1 MDERKIQKDYVMNF
15 LCRREDEGGL
25 GYRNVAPNV
34 VENGMFIPSVLA
46 EFIRT
51 SQPEAWDRLLH
62 QHGNDERAL
71 EDALTDA
78 VREKVVDKQNAAIF
92 FNTFKT
98 FSFEGEQLTLF
109 YVPGTE
115 LRGDEDFHKNI
126 FCAVEEASH
135 RQKYKGTDITSIRP
149 DVTFYLNGIF
159 FGYMELKCVSMGQ
172 NAKEHGRGKV
182 AKDYLSAVRAI
193 VRLEET
199 DSRIAKEKKSLL
211 ALYEKAIHITASD
224 INETYVMRNM
234 AQMYDMAHAEF
245 ANRPSVSTVDR
256 LVPEVCKVFK
266 PYPISSPLLMEKQKF
281 EEVARALY
289 AKQAVKNE
297 ILYYNFI
304 EYKFVKSGNG
314 KRTRTTNS
322 GRLISPRPKQK
333 YGCDKI
339 MGRIKEMLDH
349 EGNPDYYTDKLRREL
364 YALGIPQQKT
374 EEIIARRERFCN
386 NKYVYSLLM
395 QYAAGFGKSNI
406 IGWTAL
412 QLKDYRYN
420 GAYAYDKIML
430 VVDRLQLRDQL
441 DERMFNMNIDK
452 SMFVEA
458 TDKQTF
464 IEALDDQR
472 RIIVVN
478 IQKFLDLQ
486 AAIDEAGKKLKH
498 MRVAFL
504 IDEIHRS
511 NSGENNKEM
520 INLFERLQDSF
531 NHGEQTIYKKNLLV
545 GFTATPSDET
555 LSRFGEFRSAT
566 TVPLWVPFDTYS
578 MKEAIEDGYILD
590 PTKHIIPYNVPVGF
604 EMPKDLVME
613 DEEDAPA
620 VRQNKQKV
628 YESEPRMRKI
638 AEFVVN
644 RLVSLVYGKIRGE
657 GKAMLAVTSIP
668 IAIRYTRIIREL
680 YAKKCEEPL
689 YRKYANAPV
698 AVVYSDSQRY
708 ESCASVNDGMPE
720 DKVIE
725 NFKNAKNGLIIV
737 VDKLQTGFD
746 EPKLHTLLL
755 DKEIKDINAIQTIS
769 RVNRTC
775 KYKTECHVIDCSWLN
790 VNTKNIKQA
799 FNKYCDMVISQF
811 NPEEEVKL
819 IVSYYKQMA
828 ASEPYI
834 QWFNDFAQRK
844 GDADFALDMENGIRA
859 WTTASFTRED
869 AIRKQNDEQGLKPG
883 EDGYTLP
890 ENAAKTLRFIV
901 GQYASALMALKNVY
915 DIAAKYTNE
924 EFLDFW
930 HIYCKIYRDVTRKT
944 EEDGY
949 TFTVVDT
956 DEIAGITDVDDGDEP
971 MAEPGTRKPHEPAE
985 MTPKQ
990 ISLEKI
996 LKLLSRLNEQ
1006 ELINAREAQRWLTE
1020 IGVMFDYLR
1029 QDENLCV
1036 LLRDDKTQEED
1047 KLKEYSKKQSIYKT
1061 AELRKRHDLAK
1072 VDVFKKMLDD
1082 NVEQFFS
1089 IFMSQLQDVVN
1100 GESDFDYDT
1109 TDPEHPANDELTM
1122 QELIELALKERR
1134 PDYDEEA
1141 LKACMNQIYAPRF
1154 ERLGGR
1160 IRPMAEVLD
1169 NFFGLLNTPSLS
1181 QLDGVDSI
1189 VKESLNTLCRAIGLS
1204 ANEKR
1209 MYLNQLLMKYEVFLK
1224 KLYYLINNR
1233 ELVDRDPNRNAT
1245 LSSAIF
1251 GIPSLKRLKY
1261 SHNTAEI
1268 EFSERL
1274 EMLRQLRNEEA
1285 HGSADVNEQDIDRVI
1300 GIVTDMYLYAV
1311 GTNITEL
1318 EMNHHDYE
1326 TDHSTTT
1333 GLQAP
1338 PRRYT
1343 SHDEVPSSPDESH
1356 NYGLPLAAENVGVTD
1371 LPEPTRLGLLKEC
1384 LTSLVNHGY
1393 AGKGVAFSKLRHWEA
1408 VYRIAADYGFVIDGD
1423 YRHFN
1428 QAIADMDIPN
1438 LPYPLPHTFLE
1449 KANVG
1454 IYAQAF
1460 KDWTEE
1466 NLNGKALMEYNDIR
1480 KCALLFER
1488 IIKNRLEKL
1497 KEQGC

>member
-1 MDERKIQKDYVMNF
+1 MDERKIQKDYVMNYF
-15 LCRREDEGGL
+15 CRREDEGGL

-46 EFIRT
+46 EFIRV
-51 SQPEAWDRLLH
+51 SQPEAWGRLLRK
-62 QHGNDERAL
+62 HGNDERAL
-71 EDALTDA
+71 EDALVDA

-98 FSFEGEQLTLF
+98 FGFEGEQLTLF

-135 RQKYKGTDITSIRP
+135 RQKYKGADITSIRP

-172 NAKEHGRGKV
+172 NAREHGRGKV

-193 VRLEET
+193 VRVEET
-199 DSRIAKEKKSLL
+199 DSRITKEKKSLL
-211 ALYEKAIHITASD
+211 AMYEKAIHITASD

-234 AQMYDMAHAEF
+234 ADAYDMAHAEF
-245 ANRPSVSTVDR
+245 VNRPAVSTVDG
-256 LVPEVCKVFK
+256 LVPEVCKAFK
-266 PYPISSPLLMEKQKF
+266 PYPISSPLLTEKQKF

-339 MGRIKEMLDH
+339 MGRIKEMLDN

-464 IEALDDQR
+464 IDALDDQR

-486 AAIDEAGKKLKH
+486 AAIDEAGKRLKN

-531 NHGEQTIYKKNLLV
+531 NHGGQTIYKKNLLV

-590 PTKHIIPYNVPVGF
+590 PTKHIIPYNVPVKF
-604 EMPKDLVME
+604 EMPEGLEVE
-613 DEEDAPA
+613 DEENVPA
-620 VRQNKQKV
+620 VRQEKQKV

-644 RLVSLVYGKIRGE
+644 RLVSLVYGKIRGG

-668 IAIRYTRIIREL
+668 VAIRYTRLIREL
-680 YAKKCEEPL
+680 YAKTCEEPL
-689 YRKYANAPV
+689 YKKYANAPV

-708 ESCASVNDGMPE
+708 ESCASVNDGMSE

-746 EPKLHTLLL
+746 EPKLHTLFL

-775 KYKTECHVIDCSWLN
+775 KYKAECHVIDCSWLN
-790 VNTKNIKQA
+790 VNTRNIKQA
-799 FNKYCDMVISQF
+799 FKKYCDMVISQF
-811 NPEEEVKL
+811 NPEEEARL
-819 IVSYYKQMA
+819 IAGYYKQMT
-828 ASEPYI
+828 ASEPYV
-834 QWFNDFAQRK
+834 QWFNDYVLRK
-844 GDADFALDMENGIRA
+844 ADADFMLDMENGIREWIA
-859 WTTASFTRED
+859 ICFAREN
-869 AIRKQNDEQGLKPG
+869 ALRKQNDEQKLKPG
-883 EDGYTLP
+883 EDGYALP
-890 ENAAKTLRFIV
+890 DNAAKTLRFTV
-901 GQYASALMALKNVY
+901 GQYASALMSLKNVY
-915 DIAAKYTNE
+915 DIAAKYKNGD
-924 EFLDFW
+924 FLDFW
-930 HIYCKIYRDVTRKT
+930 QIYCRIYRDATKKT
-944 EEDGY
+944 EEEGY
-949 TFTVVDT
+949 SFNVVDI
-956 DEIAGITDVDDGDEP
+956 DKIAGITDVDEGEEDEP
-971 MAEPGTRKPHEPAE
+971 TPGGNGRPHEPVE
-985 MTPKQ
+985 KKPKQ
-990 ISLEKI
+990 MSMEKI
-996 LKLLSRLNEQ
+996 LELLSRLNEQ
-1006 ELINAREAQRWLTE
+1006 QLINAREAQRWLTE

-1029 QDENLCV
+1029 QDDDLCA
-1036 LLRDDKTQEED
+1036 LLRDDKTQDEE
-1047 KLKEYSKKQSIYKT
+1047 KQEKYKKVQNRYKIIELKK
-1061 AELRKRHDLAK
+1061 RKDFAK
-1072 VDVFKKMLDD
+1072 ADVFKKMLED
-1082 NVEQFFS
+1082 NAEQFFS
-1089 IFMSQLQDVVN
+1089 IFMSQLKEVEI

-1109 TDPEHPANDELTM
+1109 TENETDTHANLTMDELM
-1122 QELIELALKERR
+1122 EMVRR
-1134 PDYDEEA
+1134 KLHPDYDEQA
-1141 LKACMNQIYAPRF
+1141 LKASMCRVYAPRF
-1154 ERLGGR
+1154 ES
-1160 IRPMAEVLD
+1160 IRGEIRAMDEVVDNLFDVLDKSTLPTLDGMGDMVKDSLNMLCMAE
-1169 NFFGLLNTPSLS
+1169 GL
-1181 QLDGVDSI
+1181 
-1189 VKESLNTLCRAIGLS
+1189 TLTD
-1204 ANEKR
+1204 KR
-1209 MYLNQLLMKYEVFLK
+1209 RYLNDLLLKYEVFLK
-1224 KLYYLINNR
+1224 KLSYIIHGKEVESRDPGKSATLADAIFSIASIRRLKHQADYAHQQLYR
-1233 ELVDRDPNRNAT
+1233 ELT
-1245 LSSAIF
+1245 LV
-1251 GIPSLKRLKY
+1251 R
-1261 SHNTAEI
+1261 E
-1268 EFSERL
+1268 
-1274 EMLRQLRNEEA
+1274 LRNSEA
-1285 HGSADVNEQDIDRVI
+1285 HAAATATEQEVDAAI
-1300 GIVTDMYLYAV
+1300 GIVIDMYLYAV
-1311 GTNITEL
+1311 GTNITEK
-1318 EMNHHDYE
+1318 EMNEASYVLPDEE
-1326 TDHSTTT
+1326 TDEAFYVSPSAPTETT
-1333 GLQAP
+1333 
-1338 PRRYT
+1338 
-1343 SHDEVPSSPDESH
+1343 SM
-1356 NYGLPLAAENVGVTD
+1356 AAETDVSD
-1371 LPEPTRLGLLKEC
+1371 LPEEKRIEILMRCILALQ
-1384 LTSLVNHGY
+1384 GY
-1393 AGKGVAFSKLRHWEA
+1393 DPAHSIFCKQRHWESLF
-1408 VYRIAADYGFVIDGD
+1408 RIAVDYGFVIDGEPGYSQFVRFVD
-1423 YRHFN
+1423 KMQLGHTPGQLTVDLLCRLNTGVYAEDFREWTSAGLDGRRLSEYEDLRKVCEAFAVIVKRH
-1428 QAIADMDIPN
+1428 
-1438 LPYPLPHTFLE
+1438 
-1449 KANVG
+1449 VG
-1454 IYAQAF
+1454 
-1460 KDWTEE
+1460 D
-1466 NLNGKALMEYNDIR
+1466 
-1480 KCALLFER
+1480 
-1488 IIKNRLEKL
+1488 
-1497 KEQGC
+1497 

>member
-46 EFIRT
+46 EFVSA
-51 SQPEAWDRLLH
+51 SQPEAWGRLLR

-71 EDALTDA
+71 EDALVGA
-78 VREKVVDKQNAAIF
+78 VKEKVVDKQNAAIF

-109 YVPGTE
+109 FVPGTE
-115 LRGDEDFHKNI
+115 LRGDEDFRKNI

-135 RQKYKGTDITSIRP
+135 KQKYKGADITSIRP

-172 NAKEHGRGKV
+172 NAREHGRGKV

-193 VRLEET
+193 VRQEET
-199 DSRIAKEKKSLL
+199 GSKVAKEKKSLL

-234 AQMYDMAHAEF
+234 ADAYDMAHAEF
-245 ANRPSVSTVDR
+245 ANRPAVSTVDG
-256 LVPEVCKVFK
+256 LVPEVCKAFK
-266 PYPISSPLLMEKQKF
+266 PYPISSPLLTEKQKF

-304 EYKFVKSGNG
+304 EYKSVKSDNG

-339 MGRIKEMLDH
+339 MARIKEMLDN
-349 EGNPDYYTDKLRREL
+349 EDNPGYYTDKLRREL

-420 GAYAYDKIML
+420 GSYAYDKIML

-486 AAIDEAGKKLKH
+486 AAIDEAGRKLKS

-531 NHGEQTIYKKNLLV
+531 NHGGQTLYKKNLLI

-590 PTKHIIPYNVPVGF
+590 PAKHIIPYNVPVKF
-604 EMPKDLVME
+604 ELPEGLAME
-613 DEEDAPA
+613 DEENAPA
-620 VRQNKQKV
+620 VRQEKRKV

-638 AEFVVN
+638 AEFVVD
-644 RLVSLVYGKIRGE
+644 RLVSLVYGKIRGG

-668 IAIRYTRIIREL
+668 VAIRYTRLIREL
-680 YAKKCEEPL
+680 YAKKCDEPL
-689 YRKYANAPV
+689 YAKYANAPV

-746 EPKLHTLLL
+746 EPKLHTLFL

-775 KYKTECHVIDCSWLN
+775 KHKTECHVIDCSWQN

-799 FNKYCDMVISQF
+799 FKKYCDMVISHF
-811 NPEEEVKL
+811 NPEEEARL
-819 IVSYYKQMA
+819 IAGYYKQMA
-828 ASEPYI
+828 ASEPCV
-834 QWFNDFAQRK
+834 QWFNGYAQQKDDPDFI
-844 GDADFALDMENGIRA
+844 LDMENGFRTWITSCFA
-859 WTTASFTRED
+859 RED

-883 EDGYTLP
+883 EDGYVLP
-890 ENAAKTLRFIV
+890 ENAAKMLRFTV

-915 DIAAKYTNE
+915 DIAAKYKDE
-924 EFLDFW
+924 DFLAFW
-930 HIYCKIYRDVTRKT
+930 HFYCHMYHEVAKRTDDEVYSFD
-944 EEDGY
+944 
-949 TFTVVDT
+949 VVDS
-956 DEIAGITDVDDGDEP
+956 DNIPGITDVDDDDE
-971 MAEPGTRKPHEPAE
+971 GEPAQGGKGRPQE
-985 MTPKQ
+985 PVEKTPKQ
-990 ISLEKI
+990 VSMENILE
-996 LKLLSRLNEQ
+996 LLSRLNEK
-1006 ELINAREAQRWLTE
+1006 ELHNAREAQRWLTE
-1020 IGVMFDYLR
+1020 IGMMFDYLR
-1029 QDENLCV
+1029 QNEKLCAI
-1036 LLRDDKTQEED
+1036 LRDDKMREEE
-1047 KLKEYSKKQSIYKT
+1047 KLKKYKRAQNIYKAAVLKT
-1061 AELRKRHDLAK
+1061 RQDLAK
-1072 VDVFKKMLDD
+1072 VDVFEKMLDE
-1082 NVEQFFS
+1082 NAEQFFS
-1089 IFMSQLQDVVN
+1089 IFMSQLMDVEN

-1109 TDPEHPANDELTM
+1109 TGDEADTPADLTMDELM
-1122 QELIELALKERR
+1122 EIVRR
-1134 PDYDEEA
+1134 KLHPDYDEQA
-1141 LKACMNQIYAPRF
+1141 LKACMCRVYAPRF
-1154 ERLGGR
+1154 EGIRGE
-1160 IRPMAEVLD
+1160 IRPMDEVVD
-1169 NFFGLLNTPSLS
+1169 NLFCVLNKSTLPT
-1181 QLDGVDSI
+1181 LDGMGDM
-1189 VKESLNTLCRAIGLS
+1189 VKDSLNMLCMAERLTLTD
-1204 ANEKR
+1204 KR
-1209 MYLNQLLMKYEVFLK
+1209 RYLNDLLLKYEVFLK
-1224 KLYYLINNR
+1224 KLSYIINGREVENR
-1233 ELVDRDPNRNAT
+1233 DNEKNAT
-1245 LSSAIF
+1245 LTDAIFSIGSMRQLKYQRDEAHQQLYQELRLVRDLRNSEAHASAIA
-1251 GIPSLKRLKY
+1251 
-1261 SHNTAEI
+1261 T
-1268 EFSERL
+1268 
-1274 EMLRQLRNEEA
+1274 
-1285 HGSADVNEQDIDRVI
+1285 EQEVDAAI
-1300 GIVTDMYLYAV
+1300 GIVIDMYLYAV
-1311 GTNITEL
+1311 GTNITEM
-1318 EMNHHDYE
+1318 EMAEASYVLPDEE
-1326 TDHSTTT
+1326 TDEAFYVSPSASAETT
-1333 GLQAP
+1333 
-1338 PRRYT
+1338 
-1343 SHDEVPSSPDESH
+1343 SM
-1356 NYGLPLAAENVGVTD
+1356 AAEADVS
-1371 LPEPTRLGLLKEC
+1371 GLSEEARIEILKRC
-1384 LTSLVNHGY
+1384 VLALQGY
-1393 AGKGVAFSKLRHWEA
+1393 DPAHSVFCKQRHWESLF
-1408 VYRIAADYGFVIDGD
+1408 RIAADYSFVIDGASGYSQFVRFVD
-1423 YRHFN
+1423 KMQLAHTPGQLTVDLLCRLNTGVYANDFREWTSAGLDGRRLSEYEDLRKVCEAFAAIVKRH
-1428 QAIADMDIPN
+1428 
-1438 LPYPLPHTFLE
+1438 
-1449 KANVG
+1449 VG
-1454 IYAQAF
+1454 
-1460 KDWTEE
+1460 D
-1466 NLNGKALMEYNDIR
+1466 
-1480 KCALLFER
+1480 
-1488 IIKNRLEKL
+1488 
-1497 KEQGC
+1497 

>member
-46 EFIRT
+46 EFIRV
-51 SQPEAWDRLLH
+51 SQPEAWGRLLR

-98 FSFEGEQLTLF
+98 FGFEGEQLTLF

-115 LRGDEDFHKNI
+115 LRGDEDFRKNI

-135 RQKYKGTDITSIRP
+135 RQKYKGADITSIRP

-159 FGYMELKCVSMGQ
+159 FGYMELKCVSKGQ
-172 NAKEHGRGKV
+172 NAREHGRGKI

-245 ANRPSVSTVDR
+245 ANRPTVSTVDR
-256 LVPEVCKVFK
+256 LVPEVCKAFK
-266 PYPISSPLLMEKQKF
+266 PYPISSPLLTEKQKF

-339 MGRIKEMLDH
+339 MGRIKEMLDN

-531 NHGEQTIYKKNLLV
+531 NQGGQKIFKKNLLV

-590 PTKHIIPYNVPVGF
+590 PTKHVIPYNVPVGF
-604 EMPKDLVME
+604 EMPKDLVIE

-620 VRQNKQKV
+620 VRLKKQKV

-638 AEFVVN
+638 AEFVVD

-668 IAIRYTRIIREL
+668 VAIRYTQLIREL

-689 YRKYANAPV
+689 YKKYVNAPV

-708 ESCASVNDGMPE
+708 ESCASVNDGNPE

-746 EPKLHTLLL
+746 EPKLHTLFL

-775 KYKTECHVIDCSWLN
+775 KYKAECHVIDCSWLN
-790 VNTKNIKQA
+790 VNTRNIKQA
-799 FNKYCDMVISQF
+799 FKKYCDMVISQF
-811 NPEEEVKL
+811 NPEEEARL
-819 IVSYYKQMA
+819 IASYYKQMT
-828 ASEPYI
+828 ASEPYV
-834 QWFNDFAQRK
+834 QWFNDYVLRK
-844 GDADFALDMENGIRA
+844 ADADFMLDMENGIREWIA
-859 WTTASFTRED
+859 ICFAREN
-869 AIRKQNDEQGLKPG
+869 ALRKQNDEQKLKPG
-883 EDGYTLP
+883 EDGYALP
-890 ENAAKTLRFIV
+890 DNAAKTLRFTV
-901 GQYASALMALKNVY
+901 GQYASALMSLKNVY
-915 DIAAKYTNE
+915 DIAAKYKNGD
-924 EFLDFW
+924 FLDFW
-930 HIYCKIYRDVTRKT
+930 QIYCRIYRDATKKT
-944 EEDGY
+944 EEEGY
-949 TFTVVDT
+949 SFNVVDI
-956 DEIAGITDVDDGDEP
+956 DEIAGITDVDEGEEDEP
-971 MAEPGTRKPHEPAE
+971 TPGGNGRPHEPVE
-985 MTPKQ
+985 KKPKQ
-990 ISLEKI
+990 MSMEKI
-996 LKLLSRLNEQ
+996 LELLSRLNEQ
-1006 ELINAREAQRWLTE
+1006 QLINAREAQRWLTE

-1029 QDENLCV
+1029 QDDDLCA
-1036 LLRDDKTQEED
+1036 LLRDDKTQDEE
-1047 KLKEYSKKQSIYKT
+1047 KQRKYKKVQNRYKIVELKK
-1061 AELRKRHDLAK
+1061 RKDFAK
-1072 VDVFKKMLDD
+1072 ADVFKKMLED
-1082 NVEQFFS
+1082 NAEQFFS
-1089 IFMSQLQDVVN
+1089 IFMSQLKEVEN

-1109 TDPEHPANDELTM
+1109 IENETDTHANLTMDELM
-1122 QELIELALKERR
+1122 EMVRR
-1134 PDYDEEA
+1134 KLHPDYDEQA
-1141 LKACMNQIYAPRF
+1141 LKASMCRVYAPRF
-1154 ERLGGR
+1154 ESIRGE
-1160 IRPMAEVLD
+1160 IRPMDEVVDNLFDVLD
-1169 NFFGLLNTPSLS
+1169 KSTLPT
-1181 QLDGVDSI
+1181 LDGMGDM
-1189 VKESLNTLCRAIGLS
+1189 VKDSLNMLCMAERLTLTD
-1204 ANEKR
+1204 KR
-1209 MYLNQLLMKYEVFLK
+1209 RYLNDLLLKYEVFLK
-1224 KLYYLINNR
+1224 KLSYIIHGREVENR
-1233 ELVDRDPNRNAT
+1233 DHEKNAT
-1245 LSSAIF
+1245 LADAIFSIGSMRQLKYQRDEAHQQLYQELRLVRDLRNSEAHASAIA
-1251 GIPSLKRLKY
+1251 
-1261 SHNTAEI
+1261 T
-1268 EFSERL
+1268 
-1274 EMLRQLRNEEA
+1274 
-1285 HGSADVNEQDIDRVI
+1285 EQEVDAAI
-1300 GIVTDMYLYAV
+1300 GIVIDMYLYAV
-1311 GTNITEL
+1311 GTNITEM
-1318 EMNHHDYE
+1318 EMAEASYVLPDEE
-1326 TDHSTTT
+1326 TDEAFYVSPSASAETTSM
-1333 GLQAP
+1333 AAEADV
-1338 PRRYT
+1338 
-1343 SHDEVPSSPDESH
+1343 S
-1356 NYGLPLAAENVGVTD
+1356 GLPEEARIEILKRCVLA
-1371 LPEPTRLGLLKEC
+1371 LQ
-1384 LTSLVNHGY
+1384 GY
-1393 AGKGVAFSKLRHWEA
+1393 DPAHSVFCKQRHWESLF
-1408 VYRIAADYGFVIDGD
+1408 RIAADYGFVIDGASGYSQFVRFVD
-1423 YRHFN
+1423 KMQLAHTPGQLTVDLLCRLNTGVYAEDFREWTSAGLDGRRLSEYEDLRKVCEAFAVIVKRH
-1428 QAIADMDIPN
+1428 
-1438 LPYPLPHTFLE
+1438 
-1449 KANVG
+1449 VG
-1454 IYAQAF
+1454 
-1460 KDWTEE
+1460 D
-1466 NLNGKALMEYNDIR
+1466 
-1480 KCALLFER
+1480 
-1488 IIKNRLEKL
+1488 
-1497 KEQGC
+1497 